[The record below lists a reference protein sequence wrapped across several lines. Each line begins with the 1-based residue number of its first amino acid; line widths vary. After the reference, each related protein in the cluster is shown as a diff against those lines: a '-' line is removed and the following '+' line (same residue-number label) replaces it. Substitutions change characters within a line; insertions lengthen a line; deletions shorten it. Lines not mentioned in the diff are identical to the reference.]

1 MSFVLMRHLDQ
12 MQAFSRIAEIHFY
25 YRGAC
30 RLVGLDE
37 NMAPCGWMLRVSKP
51 KVEKEKTVPVT
62 MMFCM
67 QVKLDESVAAK
78 LSEFPAPLFLGFCLL
93 VTI

>member
-1 MSFVLMRHLDQ
+1 
-12 MQAFSRIAEIHFY
+12 
-25 YRGAC
+25 
-30 RLVGLDE
+30 
-37 NMAPCGWMLRVSKP
+37 MLRVSKP

-78 LSEFPAPLFLGFCLL
+78 LSEFPAPLFSGFCLL
-93 VTI
+93 VTIMLAALNDDCVLCHKHSSDHTVLWTSSSSSGSDKQV

>member
-1 MSFVLMRHLDQ
+1 M
-12 MQAFSRIAEIHFY
+12 
-25 YRGAC
+25 
-30 RLVGLDE
+30 
-37 NMAPCGWMLRVSKP
+37 SKP
-51 KVEKEKTVPVT
+51 KLKKEKTVPAM

-67 QVKLDESVAAK
+67 RVKLDESVAAK